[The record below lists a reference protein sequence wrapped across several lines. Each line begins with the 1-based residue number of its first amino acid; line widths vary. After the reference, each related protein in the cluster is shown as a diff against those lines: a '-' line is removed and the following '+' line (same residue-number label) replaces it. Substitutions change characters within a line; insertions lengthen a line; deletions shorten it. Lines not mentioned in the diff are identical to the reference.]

1 MAVTLWADAVLSTTA
16 SIAKIES
23 EINDL
28 TATNWD
34 NKIATAKE
42 LIGDKLE
49 VILTERGVN
58 VDEESGDVLLD
69 TIANPTVYNLSSDY
83 MTLHL
88 IFDDLSQG
96 QEGLYMG
103 KSEKYNAYF
112 ERKFSEDVKRMNLD
126 LDNDGTTDVFRVSWT
141 GKLSR

>member
-1 MAVTLWADAVLSTTA
+1 MADWSSATLSTST

-34 NKIATAKE
+34 SKIEIAKE

-49 VILTERGVN
+49 VILTERGIV
-58 VDEESGDVLLD
+58 VDEADSKVLLNV
-69 TIANPTVYNLSSDY
+69 IANPTVFNLTSDY

-88 IFDDLSQG
+88 IYDDLSQG
-96 QEGLYMG
+96 QEGLYRQ
-103 KSEKYNAYF
+103 KTEKYNAYF
-112 ERKFSEDVKRMNLD
+112 ERKFNEDVKRMNLD
-126 LDNDGTTDVFRVSWT
+126 FDNDGNTDAYRVRWT
-141 GKLSR
+141 GKLTR